1 MFDWDDLKHLP
12 PLAALGHAE
21 PELRRVLGPIVER
34 TRSGRILARP
44 QLRRRPRVA
53 AGFGFVVDETRRCA
67 RASLADRG

>member
-12 PLAALGHAE
+12 PPAALGHAE
-21 PELRRVLGPIVER
+21 PELPRVLGPIVER

-67 RASLADRG
+67 RASLAVRG

>member
-12 PLAALGHAE
+12 PPAVLSQAE

-67 RASLADRG
+67 RASLAVRG